1 MSSGRRNIHT
11 ITAAE
16 MREINRSSILE
27 MIRSNSPI
35 SRTQIAE
42 DLQVSLPTV
51 MRIVDELMED
61 ELIIEDGER
70 EWSGGRKRKRLVFN
84 GSQHLVIGIDLG
96 GTKIYGAVADYNGKI
111 LHEIREE
118 HHQTQ
123 AEESLAYLCSII
135 DQLLKFSENTNLPIR
150 GIGIG
155 VPGVVQ
161 PNTGIV

>member
-1 MSSGRRNIHT
+1 MSSGRRNIQT
-11 ITAAE
+11 ITASE

-27 MIRSNSPI
+27 MVRSNSPI

-61 ELIIEDGER
+61 GLVIEDGEK

-96 GTKIYGAVADYNGKI
+96 GTKIYGAVADLMAIFSMKFEKNTMKP
-111 LHEIREE
+111 RPKKVWNFFVR
-118 HHQTQ
+118 
-123 AEESLAYLCSII
+123 
-135 DQLLKFSENTNLPIR
+135 LLINC
-150 GIGIG
+150 
-155 VPGVVQ
+155 
-161 PNTGIV
+161 